1 MSTIVP
7 AILSTTREDLEKK
20 LATLDG
26 LAMSVQIDVID
37 GKFAAPPTWPYVDAK
52 QVGVPVFSSGTGEMF
67 PYPGQLEYE
76 IDLMVASPE
85 EVIGAWIEAG
95 ASRITIHAESAKDL
109 AKVFEEIRLKYG
121 HEKNFVPGLLSIG
134 LAINIET
141 EIALIEPY
149 LDSVD
154 YVQFMGIA
162 KIGRQGGAF
171 DSRVIRKIAT
181 LHAKYP
187 DMPIQVDGGVSLDT
201 APLLLKAGVKR
212 LIVGSGIWKTINPI
226 ESIQRFTALA
236 QEFGLYE

>member
-20 LATLDG
+20 LAVLDG
-26 LAMSVQIDVID
+26 SAMSAQIDVID
-37 GKFAAPPTWPYVDAK
+37 GKFATPPTWPYVDSK
-52 QVGVPVFSSGTGEMF
+52 QVGVPILSSDSGDMF
-67 PYPGQLEYE
+67 PYLGQLEYE

-85 EVIGAWIEAG
+85 DVIGAWIEAG

-134 LAINIET
+134 LALNIET

-162 KIGRQGGAF
+162 KIGRQGEAF
-171 DSRVIRKIAT
+171 DSRVIRKIT
-181 LHAKYP
+181 TFHAKYP
-187 DMPIQVDGGVSLDT
+187 EMPIQVDGGVSLDT

-212 LIVGSGIWKTINPI
+212 LIVGSGIWKTTNPI